1 METLALQRTMEQKYK
16 LLLHSALAVVH
27 HPYDAE
33 DAVQNAYCKAWLH
46 QQDIFTEQSCLPW
59 LRKIVFHECV
69 SILRKRSRAAVLMS
83 YDEMAAK
90 SAARDDEPDFV
101 QAVIVKGAISTLT
114 DQYATPLRLRYYEG
128 LSIAEIAQQ
137 MGVPP
142 GTVNSRMHRGKRML
156 KKELDEM
163 IDDVGSENV
172 QG

>member
-1 METLALQRTMEQKYK
+1 METLALQRTMEEKYT

-33 DAVQNAYCKAWLH
+33 DAVQNACCKAWLH
-46 QQDIFTEQSCLPW
+46 QRDILSEQACLPW

-69 SILRKRSRAAVLMS
+69 SIMRKRSRAVLLMP

-90 SAARDDEPDFV
+90 SGTGDGAPDFV
-101 QAVIVKGAISTLT
+101 QAVIVKGAISTLA

-128 LSIAEIAQQ
+128 RSIAEIAQQ
-137 MGVPP
+137 MGIPP
-142 GTVNSRMHRGKRML
+142 GTVNSRMYRGKRML
-156 KKELDEM
+156 AKALDEK
-163 IDDVGSENV
+163 IDDMGSENV